1 MELAGWNQLL
11 ANEDFPTGR
20 GLGKKGRSCC
30 RDSWHGLST
39 GKGAWRMRKRGTV
52 LGDKLV
58 TDYKLWKGDLAE
70 DLELATS
77 AFPSP
82 RILMPAMFTES
93 FNYPSQKMRSVK
105 KKKLRIYFSEQ
116 GVCTCELSFKN
127 LYTSNFL
134 SKQTIGLS
142 PSVHGLLMLLC
153 LVLAHE
159 TAGFLQ
165 CCFKAHKTFCLFE
178 QSEISFPAPFL

>member
-20 GLGKKGRSCC
+20 GLGKKGRSRC

-39 GKGAWRMRKRGTV
+39 GKGAWRMRKRGTA

-82 RILMPAMFTES
+82 KVLTPAVFTES
-93 FNYPSQKMRSVK
+93 FNYLSQKIRSAERK
-105 KKKLRIYFSEQ
+105 GSEYILLSR
-116 GVCTCELSFKN
+116 VCTHVSWALETFKPALS
-127 LYTSNFL
+127 LP
-134 SKQTIGLS
+134 SK
-142 PSVHGLLMLLC
+142 PSDRAPWC
-153 LVLAHE
+153 
-159 TAGFLQ
+159 
-165 CCFKAHKTFCLFE
+165 KAY
-178 QSEISFPAPFL
+178 

>member
-93 FNYPSQKMRSVK
+93 FNYLSQKMRSVK
-105 KKKLRIYFSEQ
+105 KKSSE
-116 GVCTCELSFKN
+116 
-127 LYTSNFL
+127 YIFL
-134 SKQTIGLS
+134 SR
-142 PSVHGLLMLLC
+142 VC
-153 LVLAHE
+153 AHVSW
-159 TAGFLQ
+159 AL
-165 CCFKAHKTFCLFE
+165 KTFTRA
-178 QSEISFPAPFL
+178 ISSLSKPLGWAPQCMAY